1 MDLRILGMP
10 GCWDFGSSHKA
21 PLVVLCASYHPQLPG
36 RWPRY
41 LVICT
46 KCDAHPQEHK
56 NLMIFLE
63 KTWHAFC
70 FWKHGILHGLL
81 KQWLHT
87 AQHLRLI
94 VPYFMLLLGHS
105 LQFLSLR
112 FDPLIWRGCLAR
124 GEYYL
129 CGVDLSK
136 AVCWCY
142 PCWNL
147 AKEKYTRTHTCH
159 IAMDIMKRK
168 HICKWF
174 HFHRYVRLLE
184 GT

>member
-10 GCWDFGSSHKA
+10 GCWDFGSSHKV
-21 PLVVLCASYHPQLPG
+21 PLVFLCAFYHPQLPG
-36 RWPRY
+36 RWPSY
-41 LVICT
+41 IAICT
-46 KCDAHPQEHK
+46 MWFPPARTQKPDD
-56 NLMIFLE
+56 FLGDPGIQNFGNMPSWFE
-63 KTWHAFC
+63 NSGSTVATLEVDCSLLHAAVGTF
-70 FWKHGILHGLL
+70 FAVSQLEIWS
-81 KQWLHT
+81 
-87 AQHLRLI
+87 
-94 VPYFMLLLGHS
+94 FN
-105 LQFLSLR
+105 
-112 FDPLIWRGCLAR
+112 WRGCLAR

-142 PCWNL
+142 PCKNL
-147 AKEKYTRTHTCH
+147 AKEKYTHTHTHTCH

-168 HICKWF
+168 HICKWL